1 MAEPKNT
8 DMLPDKVAYQTNRRR
23 MCWVV
28 MGMLLAMTVA
38 IIGWP
43 IRYEKAAVMEMAYI
57 SLAGLI
63 AAYFGASAYQAAKR
77 PTKK

>member
-1 MAEPKNT
+1 
-8 DMLPDKVAYQTNRRR
+8 
-23 MCWVV
+23 
-28 MGMLLAMTVA
+28 
-38 IIGWP
+38 
-43 IRYEKAAVMEMAYI
+43 VMEMAYI